1 MIRQPDLPAAAAMQ
15 PREVSYWCLDGH
27 RTPRACAGTAPELWH
42 CRCCGLPAG
51 QDGAHPPEPV
61 VVAPFKTPPAH
72 LLERRTEAECEALLA
87 EALHTVAQRR
97 GARR

>member
-1 MIRQPDLPAAAAMQ
+1 MTRHAELRTAEALR
-15 PREVSYWCLDGH
+15 PREVSYWCIDGH

-42 CRCCGLPAG
+42 CRRCGLPAG

-61 VVAPFKTPPAH
+61 VVAPFKTPLAH
-72 LLERRTEAECEALLA
+72 LLERRTEAECEALLD
-87 EALHTVAQRR
+87 EALRAVRHRR